1 MPPVMEASRW
11 SKRQVF
17 SAALTAIRSP
27 SIATAL
33 QGADSTLS
41 ADQATELATQMVTG
55 TAGSQGRT
63 WAAGTGQ
70 ASTSTYNVTA

>member
-1 MPPVMEASRW
+1 MSQ
-11 SKRQVF
+11 SD
-17 SAALTAIRSP
+17 LTTA
-27 SIATAL
+27 IATAL